1 LSFITLQKKQGKM
14 SKIDLKSGIII
25 GGLIAVAA
33 LSRLVDHPFNF
44 TPVLAIIIF
53 SVAVIKNRTLKIVI
67 PFVVIL
73 LSDLM
78 LQFKTGYGFHSGTWL
93 VYGAYILVG
102 LVAFGVLKKISILN
116 VVAGTLFGSIVFF
129 LVTNFAFF
137 YPVAVVSNP
146 TLGQYSHD
154 ISGIIT
160 SYEAGLP
167 FFRNMITGDMF
178 YSAILFGT
186 YALAQSFGLQRKVS

>member
-1 LSFITLQKKQGKM
+1 M

-25 GGLIAVAA
+25 GGLITVAA
-33 LSRLVDHPFNF
+33 ISRLVDHPFNF

-53 SVAVIKNRTLKIVI
+53 AVAVIKNRTMKIVI
-67 PFVVIL
+67 PFAVIL

-78 LQFKTGYGFHSGTWL
+78 LQAKTGYGFHSGTWL
-93 VYGAYILVG
+93 VYGAYTLVG
-102 LVAFGVLKKISILN
+102 LVAFGILKKISLLN
-116 VVAGTLFGSIVFF
+116 VIAGTLFGSIVFF

-137 YPVAVVSNP
+137 YPVALVSNP
-146 TLGQYSHD
+146 SLGQYSHD
-154 ISGIIT
+154 LSGVIA

-167 FFRNMITGDMF
+167 FFRNMITGDLF

-186 YALAQSFGLQRKVS
+186 YAFAKSFGLQRRVS